1 MDCYCLI
8 KNSMFSTGKRITDF
22 RKNAC
27 VERKQMEIE
36 KYVPNSLSVGA
47 ILGLIASGDIAIPEI
62 QRPFVWKKTQVRDL
76 LDSLYKGYP
85 TGYLII
91 WKNPDVRLKDGKMS
105 AGKKI
110 LIDGQQRVT
119 ALMTAIAGIPVTNS
133 NYRKERIKIAFDP
146 FQAFSEDRD
155 AEIFAVQDSSHLRS
169 KRWIPDVA
177 EVFKNDFSVF
187 SFITN
192 YCKDNPDMQPETL
205 DKVLTKLRS
214 IGNRMIGV
222 IDLSETLNIDIVTD
236 IFIRI
241 NSKGTALSQGDFVM
255 SKIAAD
261 ENYGGTD
268 LRKAIDYFAHLSRVP
283 SFYDR
288 IKEDDAAFTQ
298 TDYFSKIAW
307 LRNEIEDVYDPDYDD
322 VLRVAFMHKYPRAKL
337 SDLVS
342 LLSGRDFE
350 TREYKEEIIA
360 DTYTKLRDGVMNV
373 FSEYNFKQ
381 FMIAIRSA
389 GFISKKLVNSQMA
402 LDFAYTLYLILT
414 QSHEVSTGEV
424 KRLVQKWYVLSVL
437 TGRYSNSP
445 ESAFARDIRL
455 INEQGV
461 VKTLQDIEAATLS
474 ETFWNVA
481 VVQNLIMTSTNNPTY
496 LVFLAAQVM
505 MNDVS
510 LLSNNVLVRELI
522 DGGDVHHIFPKEYLK
537 QNQYEKSQY
546 NQDGNYAYLD
556 TQVNKSIGKK
566 APNVYFPEARDQCE
580 TGIITIGSI
589 TDYDQLL
596 ANLETNCVPIDVFDM
611 DHTRYAE
618 FLEKRRVM
626 MAKKIRAYYEA
637 L

>member
-1 MDCYCLI
+1 
-8 KNSMFSTGKRITDF
+8 
-22 RKNAC
+22 
-27 VERKQMEIE
+27 MEIE
-36 KYVPNSLSVGA
+36 KYTPNSLSVSA
-47 ILGLIASGDIAIPEI
+47 ILGLIESGSIAIPEI

-119 ALMTAIAGIPVTNS
+119 ALMTAVAGIPVTLS
-133 NYRKERIKIAFDP
+133 NYKKDRIKIAFDP

-155 AEIFAVQDSSHLRS
+155 AEIFAVQDSSHLKS

-177 EVFKNDFSVF
+177 EVFKSDFSVF
-187 SFITN
+187 SFIMS
-192 YCKDNPDMQPETL
+192 YCKDNPEMQPETL
-205 DKVLTKLRS
+205 DKIITRLRG

-222 IDLSETLNIDIVTD
+222 IDLSEKLNIDIVTD

-241 NSKGTALSQGDFVM
+241 NSKGSALSQGDFVM

-261 ENYGGTD
+261 ESYGGNN
-268 LRKAIDYFAHLSRVP
+268 LRKAIDYYAHLSRVP
-283 SFYDR
+283 SFYER
-288 IKEDDAAFTQ
+288 IKEDDTEFTK
-298 TDYFSKIAW
+298 TEYFSKIAW
-307 LRNEIEDVYDPDYDD
+307 LKDEIEDVYDPDYDD
-322 VLRVAFMHKYPRAKL
+322 VIRVAFMHKYPRAKL

-350 TREYKEEIIA
+350 TREYREEIIA
-360 DTYTKLRDGVMNV
+360 DTYAKLKDGVMDV

-402 LDFAYTLYLILT
+402 LDFAFTLYLILV
-414 QSHEVSTGEV
+414 QSKEVSTGEV

-437 TGRYSNSP
+437 TGRYSSSP

-455 INEQGV
+455 INEKGV
-461 VKTLQDIEAATLS
+461 VATLRDIEAATLS

-481 VVQNLIMTSTNNPTY
+481 VVQDLMVTSTNNPTY
-496 LVFLAAQVM
+496 LVYLAAQVM

-537 QNQYEKSQY
+537 ANGYEKSMY
-546 NQDGNYAYLD
+546 NQEGNYAFLD

-566 APNVYFPEARDQCE
+566 APNDYFPEARKQCE
-580 TGIITIGSI
+580 TGEITIGSI
-589 TDYDQLL
+589 TDYDQLM
-596 ANLETNCVPIDVFDM
+596 ANLETNCVPTDVFEM
-611 DHTRYAE
+611 DHTHYSE
-618 FLEKRRVM
+618 FLEKRRIM
-626 MAKKIRAYYEA
+626 MAKKIRKYYES

>member
-1 MDCYCLI
+1 
-8 KNSMFSTGKRITDF
+8 
-22 RKNAC
+22 
-27 VERKQMEIE
+27 MEIE
-36 KYVPNSLSVGA
+36 KYTPNSLSVSA

-119 ALMTAIAGIPVTNS
+119 ALMTAVAGIPVTQS
-133 NYRKERIKIAFDP
+133 NYKKERIKIAFDP
-146 FQAFSEDRD
+146 FQAFSEEQD
-155 AEIFAVQDSSHLRS
+155 AEIFAVQDSSHLKS

-177 EVFKNDFSVF
+177 ELFKADFPAI
-187 SFITN
+187 SFAIQ
-192 YCKDNPDMQPETL
+192 YCKDNPDMDIETM
-205 DKVLTKLRS
+205 DKIITKLRG
-214 IGNRMIGV
+214 IGNRMVGV
-222 IDLSETLNIDIVTD
+222 IELSEKLNIDIVTD

-261 ENYGGTD
+261 ENYGGNN
-268 LRKAIDYFAHLSRVP
+268 LRKAIDYYAHLSRVP
-283 SFYDR
+283 SFYER
-288 IKEDDAAFTQ
+288 IVEDDPEFTK
-298 TDYFSKIAW
+298 TDYFKKIEW
-307 LRNEIEDVYDPDYDD
+307 LKDEIEDVYDPDYDD
-322 VLRVAFMHKYPRAKL
+322 VIRVAFMHKYPRAKL
-337 SDLVS
+337 ADLVG

-350 TREYKEEIIA
+350 TREYKEEVIA
-360 DTYTKLRDGVMNV
+360 GTYANLKDGVMDV
-373 FSEYNFKQ
+373 FSEYNFTQ

-402 LDFAYTLYLILT
+402 LDFAFTLYLILT
-414 QSHEVSTGEV
+414 QSKEVSTGEV

-437 TGRYSNSP
+437 TGRYSGSP
-445 ESAFARDIRL
+445 ESAFAKDIRL

-461 VKTLQDIEAATLS
+461 VATLRDIEAATLS

-481 VVQNLIMTSTNNPTY
+481 VVQDLMVTSTNNPTY
-496 LVFLAAQVM
+496 LVYLAAQVM

-537 QNQYEKSQY
+537 SKGFEKSLY
-546 NQDGNYAYLD
+546 NQEGNYAFLD

-566 APNVYFPEARDQCE
+566 APNEYFPEARKQCE
-580 TGIITIGSI
+580 TGEITIGSI
-589 TDYDQLL
+589 TDYDRLME
-596 ANLETNCVPIDVFDM
+596 NLKTNCVPEEVFEM
-611 DHTRYAE
+611 DHTRYSE

-626 MAKKIRAYYEA
+626 MAAKIRKYYES

>member
-1 MDCYCLI
+1 
-8 KNSMFSTGKRITDF
+8 
-22 RKNAC
+22 
-27 VERKQMEIE
+27 MEIE
-36 KYVPNSLSVGA
+36 KYTPNSISISA

-119 ALMTAIAGIPVTNS
+119 ALMTSIAGIPVTQS
-133 NYRKERIKIAFDP
+133 NYKKERIKIAFDP
-146 FQAFSEDRD
+146 FQAFSEEQD
-155 AEIFAVQDSSHLRS
+155 AEIFAVQDSSHLKS

-177 EVFKNDFSVF
+177 EVFKPDFPAI
-187 SFITN
+187 SFAIQ
-192 YCKDNPDMQPETL
+192 YCKDNPDMDIETM
-205 DKVLTKLRS
+205 DKIITKLRG

-222 IDLSETLNIDIVTD
+222 IELSERLNIDVVTD

-261 ENYGGTD
+261 ENYGGNN
-268 LRKAIDYFAHLSRVP
+268 LRKAIDYYAHLSRVP
-283 SFYDR
+283 SFYEH
-288 IKEDDAAFTQ
+288 IVEDDVEFTR
-298 TDYFSKIAW
+298 TEYFKKIEW
-307 LRNEIEDVYDPDYDD
+307 LKDEIEDVYDPDYDD
-322 VLRVAFMHKYPRAKL
+322 VIRVAFMHKYPRAKL

-342 LLSGRDFE
+342 LLSGRDFD

-360 DTYTKLRDGVMNV
+360 DTYDKLKEGVMDV
-373 FSEYNFKQ
+373 FSEYNFTQ

-402 LDFAYTLYLILT
+402 LDFAFTLYLILVQT
-414 QSHEVSTGEV
+414 KEVSTGEV

-437 TGRYSNSP
+437 TGRYSSSP

-461 VKTLQDIEAATLS
+461 VKTLNDIEAATLS
-474 ETFWNVA
+474 DTFWNVA
-481 VVQNLIMTSTNNPTY
+481 IVQNLMVTSTNNPTY
-496 LVFLAAQVM
+496 LVYLAAQVM

-537 QNQYEKSQY
+537 SNGYEKSMY
-546 NQDGNYAYLD
+546 NQEGNYAFLD
-556 TQVNKSIGKK
+556 TQVNKTIGKLS
-566 APNVYFPEARDQCE
+566 PNEYFAMALEQCE
-580 TGIITIGSI
+580 TGEIKIGSI
-589 TDYDQLL
+589 TNFDQLME
-596 ANLETNCVPIDVFDM
+596 NLEINCVPQEVFDM
-611 DHTRYAE
+611 DHIRYAE

-626 MAKKIRAYYEA
+626 MANKIRKYYES

>member
-1 MDCYCLI
+1 
-8 KNSMFSTGKRITDF
+8 
-22 RKNAC
+22 
-27 VERKQMEIE
+27 MEIE
-36 KYVPNSLSVGA
+36 KYTPNSLSVGA

-91 WKNPDVRLKDGKMS
+91 WKNPDVRLKDGKIS

-119 ALMTAIAGIPVTNS
+119 ALMTAISGIPVTNS

-146 FQAFSEDRD
+146 FQAFSEDQD
-155 AEIFAVQDSSHLRS
+155 AEIFAVQDSSHLKS

-177 EVFKNDFSVF
+177 DVFRNDFSVF
-187 SFITN
+187 SFITS
-192 YCKDNPDMQPETL
+192 YCKDNPDMKPETL
-205 DKVLTKLRS
+205 DKIITRLRS

-261 ENYGGTD
+261 ENYGGNN
-268 LRKAIDYFAHLSRVP
+268 LRKAIDYFAHLSKVP
-283 SFYDR
+283 AFFER
-288 IKEDDAAFTQ
+288 IQEEDNEFTQ
-298 TDYFSKIAW
+298 LDYFSKIAW
-307 LRNEIEDVYDPDYDD
+307 LKNEIEDVYDPDYDD
-322 VLRVAFMHKYPRAKL
+322 VIRVAFMHKYPRAKL

-350 TREYKEEIIA
+350 SREYKEEVIS
-360 DTYTKLRDGVMNV
+360 DTYIKLKEGVMDV

-414 QSHEVSTGEV
+414 QSKEVSTGEV

-437 TGRYSNSP
+437 TGRYSSSP

-461 VKTLQDIEAATLS
+461 VATLRDIEAATLS
-474 ETFWNVA
+474 ETFWEIA
-481 VVQNLIMTSTNNPTY
+481 VVQNLMVTSTNNPTY
-496 LVFLAAQVM
+496 LVYLAAQVM
-505 MNDVS
+505 MNDIS

-537 QNQYEKSQY
+537 ANGYEKSLY
-546 NQDGNYAYLD
+546 NQEGNYAFLD

-566 APNVYFPEARDQCE
+566 APNVYFPEARKQCE

-589 TDYDQLL
+589 TDCDQLMD
-596 ANLETNCVPIDVFDM
+596 NLRTNCIPEEVFEM

-618 FLEKRRVM
+618 FLEKRRVL
-626 MAKKIRAYYEA
+626 MAKKIREYYEA

>member
-1 MDCYCLI
+1 
-8 KNSMFSTGKRITDF
+8 
-22 RKNAC
+22 
-27 VERKQMEIE
+27 MEIE
-36 KYVPNSLSVGA
+36 KYTPNSLSVSA
-47 ILGLIASGDIAIPEI
+47 ILGLIAGGDIAIPEI

-91 WKNPDVRLKDGKMS
+91 WKNPDVRLKDGKLS

-119 ALMTAIAGIPVTNS
+119 ALMTAIAGCPVTQS
-133 NYRKERIKIAFDP
+133 NYKKERIKIAFDP
-146 FQAFSEDRD
+146 FQALSDDQD
-155 AEIFAVQDSSHLRS
+155 AEIFAVQDSSHLKS

-177 EVFKNDFSVF
+177 ELFKPGFPIV
-187 SFITN
+187 SFAIQ
-192 YCKDNPDMQPETL
+192 YCKDNPDMDINTMSEII
-205 DKVLTKLRS
+205 TKLQG

-222 IDLSETLNIDIVTD
+222 IELSEKLNIDIVTD
-236 IFIRI
+236 VFIRI

-261 ENYGGTD
+261 EKYGGNN
-268 LRKAIDYFAHLSRVP
+268 LRKAIDYFAHLSRIP
-283 SFYDR
+283 SFYEH
-288 IKEDDAAFTQ
+288 IVEDDKEFSQ
-298 TDYFSKIAW
+298 TEYFKKIEW
-307 LRNEIEDVYDPDYDD
+307 LKDEIEDVYDPDYDD
-322 VLRVAFMHKYPRAKL
+322 VIRVAFMHKYPRAKL

-350 TREYKEEIIA
+350 TREFKEEVIA
-360 DTYTKLRDGVMNV
+360 ETYANLKEGVMDV
-373 FSEYNFKQ
+373 FSEYNFTQ

-414 QSHEVSTGEV
+414 QSHEASTGEV

-445 ESAFARDIRL
+445 ETAFARDLRL

-461 VKTLQDIEAATLS
+461 VSTLRDIEAATLS

-481 VVQNLIMTSTNNPTY
+481 VVQDLMVTSTNNPTY
-496 LVFLAAQVM
+496 LVYLAAQVM

-537 QNQYEKSQY
+537 TNGYEKSKY
-546 NQDGNYAYLD
+546 NQEGNYAFLD

-566 APNVYFPEARDQCE
+566 APYEYFTEACKQCE
-580 TGIITIGSI
+580 TGVITIGSI
-589 TDYDQLL
+589 TDYDQLI
-596 ANLETNCVPIDVFDM
+596 ANLETNCIPVEVFEM
-611 DHTRYAE
+611 DHMRYLE

-626 MAKKIRAYYEA
+626 MAKKIRNYYE
-637 L
+637 LL

>member
-1 MDCYCLI
+1 
-8 KNSMFSTGKRITDF
+8 
-22 RKNAC
+22 
-27 VERKQMEIE
+27 MEIE
-36 KYVPNSLSVGA
+36 KYIPNSLSVSA

-62 QRPFVWKKTQVRDL
+62 QRPFVWRKTQVRDL

-91 WKNPDVRLKDGKMS
+91 WKNPDVRLKDGKIS

-119 ALMTAIAGIPVTNS
+119 ALMTAIAGIPVTQS
-133 NYRKERIKIAFDP
+133 NYKKERIKIAFDP
-146 FQAFSEDRD
+146 FQAFSEDQD
-155 AEIFAVQDSSHLRS
+155 AEIFAVQDSSHLKS

-177 EVFKNDFSVF
+177 EVFKNDFSVY

-192 YCKDNPDMQPETL
+192 YCRDNPDMQPEQL
-205 DKVLTKLRS
+205 DRIITRLRG

-222 IDLSETLNIDIVTD
+222 IDLSEKLNIDIVTD

-261 ENYGGTD
+261 ENYGGNV

-283 SFYDR
+283 AFYER
-288 IKEDDAAFTQ
+288 IKEDDIEFTQ
-298 TDYFSKIAW
+298 TEYFKKIEW
-307 LRNEIEDVYDPDYDD
+307 LKDEIEDVYDPDYDD
-322 VLRVAFMHKYPRAKL
+322 VIRVAFMHKYPRAKL

-350 TREYKEEIIA
+350 TREYKEEVIS
-360 DTYTKLRDGVMNV
+360 DTYERMKDGIMNV
-373 FSEYNFKQ
+373 FSEFNFKQ

-389 GFISKKLVNSQMA
+389 GFISSKLVNSQMA
-402 LDFAYTLYLILT
+402 LDFAYTLYLILS

-424 KRLVQKWYVLSVL
+424 KSLVQRWYVLSVL
-437 TGRYSNSP
+437 TGRYSGSP

-461 VKTLQDIEAATLS
+461 VATLRDIEAATLS
-474 ETFWNVA
+474 DTFWNVA
-481 VVQNLIMTSTNNPTY
+481 VVQNLSATSTNNPTY
-496 LVFLAAQVM
+496 LVYLAAQVM

-522 DGGDVHHIFPKEYLK
+522 EGGDVHHIFPKEYLK
-537 QNQYEKSQY
+537 ANGYEKSSY
-546 NQDGNYAYLD
+546 NQNGNYAFLD

-566 APNVYFPEARDQCE
+566 APNDYFRIVRDQCE
-580 TGIITIGSI
+580 TKAISIGSI
-589 TDYDQLL
+589 TDHDQLM
-596 ANLETNCVPIDVFDM
+596 ANLATNCVPEDVFDM
-611 DHTRYAE
+611 DYARYAE
-618 FLEKRRVM
+618 FLEKRRLM
-626 MAKKIRAYYEA
+626 MAQKIRKYYEA